1 MHAPSRP
8 EDLAHPEL
16 LWARAVTLAVIDAG
30 CSVRPEHAVD
40 DDGVWCHSTGAGGWW
55 RLTLLD
61 GGARAVFC
69 GQDPDG
75 SHTHVGGE
83 QIDFLAGGP
92 DWLPWDLLRDGAA
105 GNLFGFV
112 YWWHDGAWHRIP
124 YPDEVCED
132 GLDGAAPWAGSQG
145 SQEEFLELA
154 MALCDVPY
162 GRKPALTAA
171 VSRFVEQARERKAD
185 EAAVAALLA
194 PALVEDRPA
203 PRLDVALA
211 LATRAGVLA

>member
-1 MHAPSRP
+1 MHTPSRP
-8 EDLAHPEL
+8 EDLEPPEL
-16 LWARAVTLAVIDAG
+16 LWARAVTLAVIDTA
-30 CSVRPEHAVD
+30 CSDRSEYAVD

-92 DWLPWDLLRDGAA
+92 DWLPWDLLRDDAA

-112 YWWHDGAWHRIP
+112 YWWQDGAWHRIP
-124 YPDEVCED
+124 YPDEVPED
-132 GLDGAAPWAGSQG
+132 GLDGAAPWAGSQ
-145 SQEEFLELA
+145 EEFLGLA
-154 MALCDVPY
+154 VASYDAPY
-162 GRKPALTAA
+162 GRERMLTEAAL
-171 VSRFVEQARERKAD
+171 RFAERARERKAD
-185 EAAVAALLA
+185 EAAVAALLE
-194 PALVEDRPA
+194 PAFVEDRPA

-211 LATRAGVLA
+211 LAVRARVVA

>member
-1 MHAPSRP
+1 MHTPSRP
-8 EDLAHPEL
+8 DDLEPPEL
-16 LWARAVTLAVIDAG
+16 LWARAVTLAVIDAA
-30 CSVRPEHAVD
+30 CSVRTEYAVD

-55 RLTLLD
+55 RLTVLD
-61 GGARAVFC
+61 GGGRAVLC

-92 DWLPWDLLRDGAA
+92 GWLPWDLLRDDAA

-112 YWWHDGAWHRIP
+112 YWWQDGAWHRIP
-124 YPDEVCED
+124 YPDEVRED
-132 GLDGAAPWAGSQG
+132 GLDGAAPWAGSH
-145 SQEEFLELA
+145 EEFLELA
-154 MALCDVPY
+154 VTSYDVPY
-162 GRKPALTAA
+162 ERQRLLTGA
-171 VSRFVEQARERKAD
+171 VERFVERARERKAD

-194 PALVEDRPA
+194 PALTEDGPA

-211 LATRAGVLA
+211 LAARAGVLA